1 MCEYGRVWALFMPT
15 LHTALHKGLEPPW
28 VLVPE
33 GVLGPAPRMPRDSC
47 VYVSVCIHVHV
58 YKHLVVA
65 FCL

>member
-1 MCEYGRVWALFMPT
+1 MPILYIALC
-15 LHTALHKGLEPPW
+15 KGLEPPW

-47 VYVSVCIHVHV
+47 VYVSVCIHVHI

-65 FCL
+65 VCL